1 MESHRRAALWRTK
14 IKNFGREWWRVFIVV
29 FTLAVGIPSLYSY
42 STRVS
47 VVPFSTLRSHEAL
60 GTVFN
65 VTNGGIFDLHNVTQE
80 CDLVSLKDANNNA
93 FGDNRF
99 NPIGAHLSDLPCG
112 SNQEPVLREGCCRLS
127 RRRPY
132 RDRNRLQFSTVAA
145 QTYQTLSVSV
155 RASRRW
161 DLGLEGKIA
170 AEAATDI
177 CPEKVLRVSGSQRVG
192 CGEKEAPISATG
204 AMHR

>member
-99 NPIGAHLSDLPCG
+99 NPIGAHLSDLPAG
-112 SNQEPVLREGCCRLS
+112 ATKSLS
-127 RRRPY
+127 
-132 RDRNRLQFSTVAA
+132 
-145 QTYQTLSVSV
+145 
-155 RASRRW
+155 
-161 DLGLEGKIA
+161 
-170 AEAATDI
+170 
-177 CPEKVLRVSGSQRVG
+177 CEKVVVGYQGGGRIEIAIAFNSRLWPLRRIKRFPFQSEQADDGTWVWKAR
-192 CGEKEAPISATG
+192 
-204 AMHR
+204 